1 MKRDG
6 RGFDHGTLETIRLM
20 AVERVRD
27 GERPSSVVASY
38 GFNRTTIYRWLGAAA
53 TPGVGLRALRS
64 RPATGRPRSLTPHQE
79 QQVFRW
85 INGRD
90 PRQYGLDFGL
100 WTRSLVAELIERKF
114 AIRLGVTAVGE
125 LLAKLGL
132 TPQKPLQRAYQRD
145 PEAIEAWRRERYPAI
160 AKQAKASGGEVY
172 FWDESGFRADSV
184 HGKTWGKQGQTPV
197 VERPGQRQSISAASA
212 VNARGG
218 FWYCTYQGGLNAESF
233 VSLLR
238 RMMRRRSKPVHLV
251 LDGLPAH
258 KTTLVK
264 AYVASTKGMLTLH
277 FLPGYAPELNPD
289 ELVWSHVK
297 RTGVARAPLRRGE
310 KLQAKIEAQLS
321 AVKRMP
327 QLIRS
332 FFKAPE
338 CRLYYRLVSK
348 RVSGPQTGG
357 IPWFFKPSLH
367 PRSGGRVVMQRT
379 AKPPRCRDTASPD
392 PHGPDRRRRWVM
404 CGLHGPR
411 AMMRRARGHRPVA
424 RLATTAI

>member
-1 MKRDG
+1 M
-6 RGFDHGTLETIRLM
+6 
-20 AVERVRD
+20 
-27 GERPSSVVASY
+27 
-38 GFNRTTIYRWLGAAA
+38 
-53 TPGVGLRALRS
+53 
-64 RPATGRPRSLTPHQE
+64 
-79 QQVFRW
+79 FRW
-85 INGRD
+85 INGHD

-100 WTRSLVAELIERKF
+100 WTRSVVAELIERKF

-145 PEAIEAWRRERYPAI
+145 PEAIEAWQRERYPAI
-160 AKQAKASGGEVY
+160 ARAGRKPRAARCISGMS
-172 FWDESGFRADSV
+172 SGFRADSV
-184 HGKTWGKQGQTPV
+184 HGKTWGQKGQTPV

-218 FWYCTYQGGLNAESF
+218 FWYCTYQGGLNAEAF

-258 KTTLVK
+258 RTTLVK
-264 AYVASTKGMLTLH
+264 TYVASTKGMLTLH

-289 ELVWSHVK
+289 ELVWSHMK

-321 AVKRMP
+321 AIKRMP

-332 FFKAPE
+332 FFKAPS
-338 CRLYYRLVSK
+338 VSYI
-348 RVSGPQTGG
+348 TD
-357 IPWFFKPSLH
+357 W
-367 PRSGGRVVMQRT
+367 
-379 AKPPRCRDTASPD
+379 
-392 PHGPDRRRRWVM
+392 
-404 CGLHGPR
+404 
-411 AMMRRARGHRPVA
+411 
-424 RLATTAI
+424 